1 MSLRRFAAIFFTK
14 RLSEIVEEIVE
25 RGAGF
30 GVGEEAHAD
39 ESVVCGAG
47 NFEGVDG
54 KVGAEEVVRLI
65 GFGGGCTQL

>member
-30 GVGEEAHAD
+30 GVRKEAHTK
-39 ESVVCGAG
+39 EGVISGAG

-54 KVGAEEVVRLI
+54 KVRAEEMVGLIVFGSGCARL
-65 GFGGGCTQL
+65 